1 MYIPIFKRYLK
12 SSKLGVLHFIRQKRR
27 KEGMVNTDQV
37 ECLLLY
43 FDSFEARFPKETSD
57 YNLTFHGETNPWKE

>member
-1 MYIPIFKRYLK
+1 M
-12 SSKLGVLHFIRQKRR
+12 
-27 KEGMVNTDQV
+27 DQV
-37 ECLLLY
+37 KCLLLY